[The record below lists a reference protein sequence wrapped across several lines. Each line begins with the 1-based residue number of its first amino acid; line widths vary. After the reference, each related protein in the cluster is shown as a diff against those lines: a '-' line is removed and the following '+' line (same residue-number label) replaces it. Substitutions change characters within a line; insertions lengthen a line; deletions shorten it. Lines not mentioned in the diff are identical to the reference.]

1 MATFTPSL
9 SAKVDKETKRSEIL
23 LRFCGGKGKVF
34 RIKTRIFVAK
44 EWVSTGRKFLKDLP
58 TNPEAQKA
66 SIKFAELTTFLKRS
80 FEAACANPEQITKEW
95 IETEVDRFHNPD
107 KYVQQDEPKALT
119 LCEAIAHY
127 IE

>member
-44 EWVSTGRKFLKDLP
+44 EWVSTGKKFLKDLP

-66 SIKFAELTTFLKRS
+66 SIKFAELTTFLKHVS
-80 FEAACANPEQITKEW
+80 SI
-95 IETEVDRFHNPD
+95 
-107 KYVQQDEPKALT
+107 
-119 LCEAIAHY
+119 
-127 IE
+127 